1 MKIAS
6 KVFIILLI
14 TVLVPGLSLFI
25 ASRVEAN
32 SSNIIVSPANMQG
45 WFFLKET
52 GTTGTGQMVL
62 GPGTPPLG
70 AGSAQLTVQNTSDG
84 MALARAGWNGIHLDQ
99 ITKLEYST
107 YRTSGASPLAISL
120 QFNIDNDVTDGD
132 NSWKGRLVFEPYYTE
147 TVLTGEWQTWDPMTQ
162 GKWWGTRS
170 PIKDT
175 CPIYNPC
182 TWDEVLNAFPNAGI
196 HNIFGAI
203 LFKAGSGWDGFDGNV
218 DAFTIGIDSVET
230 TYNFEPVLNVLIDI
244 KPGSFPNSINPRSR
258 GVIPVAILTTN
269 TFDAADVDPDTVLF
283 GKTGTEASP
292 LHYALEDVD
301 SDGDMDL
308 ILHFSTQDTGIECGD
323 TTASLTGETINGE
336 VIQGSDSIKTA
347 GCK

>member
-1 MKIAS
+1 MQQSI
-6 KVFIILLI
+6 FIILLII

-32 SSNIIVSPANMQG
+32 SSNVIVSPANMQG

-52 GTTGTGQMVL
+52 GTTGTGQMVP

-107 YRTSGASPLAISL
+107 YRTSGASSLAISL
-120 QFNIDNDVTDGD
+120 QFNIDDDVTDGD
-132 NSWKGRLVFEPYYTE
+132 DSWKGRLVFEPYYTE

-170 PIKDT
+170 PIKNT
-175 CPIYNPC
+175 CSIDKPC
-182 TWDEVLNAFPNAGI
+182 TWSEVLSAFPNAGI

-203 LFKAGSGWDGFDGNV
+203 LFKAGSGWVEFDGNV
-218 DAFTIGIDSVET
+218 DAFTIGIDGVET
-230 TYNFEPVLNVLIDI
+230 TYDFEPFPNVLIDI

-258 GVIPVAILTTN
+258 GVIPVAVLTTD

-292 LHYALEDVD
+292 LHHTLEDVD
-301 SDGDMDL
+301 SDGDLDL
-308 ILHFSTQDTGIECGD
+308 ILHFRTQDTGIECRD
-323 TTASLTGETINGE
+323 TSASLNGETFNGK
-336 VIQGSDSIKTA
+336 VIQGVDSVKTA